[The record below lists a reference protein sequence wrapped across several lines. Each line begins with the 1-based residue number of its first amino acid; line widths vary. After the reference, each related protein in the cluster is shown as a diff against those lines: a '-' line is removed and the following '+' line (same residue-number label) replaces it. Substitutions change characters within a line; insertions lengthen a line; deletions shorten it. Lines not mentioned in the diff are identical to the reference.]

1 MTNGDYRK
9 DTIMDFE
16 LFLDYA
22 IVFLPVIF
30 FVIGF
35 LVGRAVSLKFDGY
48 LHVIDTGEG
57 QPSLLLDIP
66 SIESV
71 EKEVVVL
78 KTLKGDI
85 DDER

>member
-1 MTNGDYRK
+1 
-9 DTIMDFE
+9 MDLE

-35 LVGRAVSLKFDGY
+35 LVGRAVSLRFDGY
-48 LHVIDTGEG
+48 LHVVDTGEE

-66 SIESV
+66 SIEAV
-71 EKEVVVL
+71 NKEVVVL
-78 KTLKGDI
+78 KTLKGEI
-85 DDER
+85 EK

>member
-1 MTNGDYRK
+1 
-9 DTIMDFE
+9 MDLE

-48 LHVIDTGEG
+48 LHVVDTGEE

-66 SIESV
+66 SIEAV

-78 KTLKGDI
+78 KTLKGVMEK
-85 DDER
+85 DEKL

>member
-1 MTNGDYRK
+1 
-9 DTIMDFE
+9 MDIE

-48 LHVIDTGEG
+48 LHVVDTGEE

-66 SIESV
+66 SIDAV
-71 EKEVVVL
+71 NKEVVVL
-78 KTLKGDI
+78 KTLKGEI
-85 DDER
+85 ENEKL